1 MNHSAEK
8 HHGGIGIYVIIFS
21 ILLVLTAGTV
31 FAAFIN
37 FGSFNT
43 VIALTIA
50 VIKAVLVILFFMH
63 LKESS
68 ALLKLLVAGAF
79 VFVGVM
85 IGMTF
90 NDFATRNWGPKIE
103 ANSWIKRTPN
113 QYLETPTAHETAP
126 ISHHA

>member
-1 MNHSAEK
+1 MSHDQE
-8 HHGGIGIYVIIFS
+8 HHGGIGAYITVFA

-31 FAAFIN
+31 VAAFID

-50 VIKAVLVILFFMH
+50 IVKAVLVILFFMH

-68 ALLKLLVAGAF
+68 GLLKLFVVGAF

-103 ANSWIKRTPN
+103 ANSWINRMPH
-113 QYLETPTAHETAP
+113 QYPETIASESTSPKTH
-126 ISHHA
+126 